1 MWKQYIHR
9 CLLILQATYVIWS
22 HINIRTVMSL
32 VYKILKPSILSVG
45 IVPNL
50 ICLYNI
56 KLDDSR
62 FNEPY
67 NPSLSIYQYILN
79 TMGETKHS
87 ISKWSFEQIGMIGK
101 YCLMRDECVWII
113 KFHCVHFDTK
123 VLALHIIYTMTFSK
137 HAASHYFTIIEK

>member
-1 MWKQYIHR
+1 MKIVSTLMPFNFAGYLCHLISYQY
-9 CLLILQATYVIWS
+9 S
-22 HINIRTVMSL
+22 HGHVFGFQNFKTKHII
-32 VYKILKPSILSVG
+32 SVG
-45 IVPNL
+45 KGPNL

-67 NPSLSIYQYILN
+67 NPSLSIYILN

-113 KFHCVHFDTK
+113 KFHCVHFNTK
-123 VLALHIIYTMTFSK
+123 FLALHKVYTMTFSK